1 MSSTEEGDIFEPRF
15 SPDGLMPVITTDTG
29 SGAVLMLAYMNEEA
43 LRLSIESGEVHYF
56 SRSRGKLWRKGE
68 SSGHTQKIV
77 EIRTD
82 CDQDTLLISVEQKG
96 CAACHTGRKSCFYRS
111 VGKDGKS
118 LTFTDAEQVF
128 DPKEVYKP

>member
-1 MSSTEEGDIFEPRF
+1 MSSTEEGDVFAPRF

-128 DPKEVYKP
+128 DPKEVYKS